1 MDKIHEKLNF
11 KSKMLSCRHSE
22 DEVQEEKEKEKEKKV
37 VKEG

>member
-11 KSKMLSCRHSE
+11 KSRMLSCRHSE
-22 DEVQEEKEKEKEKKV
+22 DEVQEEKEKYEKV